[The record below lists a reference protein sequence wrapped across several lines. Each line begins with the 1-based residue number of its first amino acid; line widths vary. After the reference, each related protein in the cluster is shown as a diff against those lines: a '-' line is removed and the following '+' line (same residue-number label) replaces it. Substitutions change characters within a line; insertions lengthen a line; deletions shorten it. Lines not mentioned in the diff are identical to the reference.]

1 MRGAKGALAASRPR
15 AQHTGVMAGREM
27 TTMGPQGEAGGRAHY
42 GRGLALRNLMLA
54 GLAAL
59 LAAACTP
66 TVKLQAPDEPI
77 TINLNIQADVR
88 VRIEEAA
95 QQDIESNPDIFGE

>member
-1 MRGAKGALAASRPR
+1 MRDVLSPGASAVTERLAEVVRGRALAPLL
-15 AQHTGVMAGREM
+15 VVAG
-27 TTMGPQGEAGGRAHY
+27 
-42 GRGLALRNLMLA
+42 
-54 GLAAL
+54 

-66 TVKLQAPDEPI
+66 TVQLQAPKEPI

-95 QQDIESNPDIFGE
+95 QKDIESNPDIFGN

>member
-1 MRGAKGALAASRPR
+1 VAL
-15 AQHTGVMAGREM
+15 G
-27 TTMGPQGEAGGRAHY
+27 
-42 GRGLALRNLMLA
+42 GLA
-54 GLAAL
+54 
-59 LAAACTP
+59 AAACTP
-66 TVKLQAPDEPI
+66 TVQLKAPEEPI

>member
-1 MRGAKGALAASRPR
+1 MTCAPAEPQSPGRRVALVALGA
-15 AQHTGVMAGREM
+15 
-27 TTMGPQGEAGGRAHY
+27 
-42 GRGLALRNLMLA
+42 
-54 GLAAL
+54 

-66 TVKLQAPDEPI
+66 TVQLKAPEEPI

-95 QQDIESNPDIFGE
+95 EKDIASNPDIFGQ